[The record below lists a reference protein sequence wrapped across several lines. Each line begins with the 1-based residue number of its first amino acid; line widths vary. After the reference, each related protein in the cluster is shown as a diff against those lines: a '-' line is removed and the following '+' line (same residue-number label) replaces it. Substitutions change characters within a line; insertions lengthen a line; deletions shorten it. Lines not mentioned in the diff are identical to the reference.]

1 MGAAQK
7 GGNTGEGSGWKGQNG
22 YKCLAEEEKET
33 TSESGDKYNGANKK
47 STQSPTRAS
56 TALEEQ
62 FECGK
67 GTPSIS
73 VMETPEE
80 KEIVDAD
87 SILRQ
92 SALSVPSKSSP
103 STSTTVKCKAKEEQ
117 YVRPWMAVVANLPVE
132 CKDGRPGHSGY
143 AIVEFHKDWNGFKN
157 AMIFEKAFEMEN
169 HGRRDWDARGRRDD
183 KLYIEKEDERKW
195 MKLVSKLA
203 NELELKNRKCEE
215 IKREISRTEIFMSN
229 VMRQKEEMIE
239 NYNEDMLE
247 MKKMQK
253 DASDQLEKISIDHAK
268 SKFHLEARRQQLELF
283 ENELKEREA
292 LNANEKRRLDH
303 EKKINERAILEQ
315 KKADEKI
322 LNLAENQKRQM
333 EKLHKQIIELE
344 KKLDAKQAL
353 ELEIECMKGAMQ
365 VMEHTSEDGDVEV
378 KRKMESIEKDLK
390 DKQEALKQIE
400 ELNQVLVVKQRQ
412 VNDELQEA
420 RKELI
425 NGLKDSWAFIGA
437 REWENLTTNHS
448 QSSQERSMLVIP
460 VGEDHKE
467 IIDEEDEKLKRLN
480 DEFGKEVYDAVTT
493 ALLEMNEYN
502 PSGRYPVPELWNS
515 KDGRRASLKEG
526 VSLIMKQWKRYNRKQ
541 SEVRPFV
548 L

>member
-1 MGAAQK
+1 
-7 GGNTGEGSGWKGQNG
+7 
-22 YKCLAEEEKET
+22 
-33 TSESGDKYNGANKK
+33 
-47 STQSPTRAS
+47 
-56 TALEEQ
+56 
-62 FECGK
+62 
-67 GTPSIS
+67 
-73 VMETPEE
+73 
-80 KEIVDAD
+80 
-87 SILRQ
+87 
-92 SALSVPSKSSP
+92 
-103 STSTTVKCKAKEEQ
+103 
-117 YVRPWMAVVANLPVE
+117 
-132 CKDGRPGHSGY
+132 
-143 AIVEFHKDWNGFKN
+143 
-157 AMIFEKAFEMEN
+157 MIFEKAFEMEN
-169 HGRRDWDARGRRDD
+169 HGRRDWDARGRGDD
-183 KLYIEKEDERKW
+183 KLYAWIAREKDYNSKGVVGDYLHKNGDLKTLSDIETEDERKW

-239 NYNEDMLE
+239 NYNEE
-247 MKKMQK
+247 MKKMKK

-268 SKFHLEARRQQLELF
+268 SKSHLEARRQRLELF
-283 ENELKEREA
+283 EKELKEREA
-292 LNANEKRRLDH
+292 VNANEKRRLDH

-315 KKADEKI
+315 KKADEKM
-322 LNLAENQKRQM
+322 LNLAENQKRQK

-353 ELEIECMKGAMQ
+353 ELEIESMKGAIQ
-365 VMEHTSEDGDVEV
+365 VMKHMREDGNVEV

-425 NGLKDSWAFIGA
+425 NGLKDSWAFIGVKRMGELDYKPFLKVAKREYTGEAA
-437 REWENLTTNHS
+437 RVKATELWSLWDNYLGDPSWHPFK
-448 QSSQERSMLVIP
+448 VIP

-467 IIDEEDEKLKRLN
+467 IIDEEDEKLKRLK

-502 PSGRYPVPELWNS
+502 PSGRYPVPELWNN

-526 VSLIMKQWKRYNRKQ
+526 VSLIVKQWKRWYNRKQ
-541 SEVRPFV
+541 I
-548 L
+548 